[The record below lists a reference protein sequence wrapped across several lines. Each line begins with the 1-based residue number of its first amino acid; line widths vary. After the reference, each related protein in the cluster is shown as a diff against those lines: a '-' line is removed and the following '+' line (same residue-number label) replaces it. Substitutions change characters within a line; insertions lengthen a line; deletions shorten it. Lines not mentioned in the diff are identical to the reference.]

1 MLLVRRL
8 LQIVFGLLV
17 LMVLFDLAKSP
28 AAHLVDDALIIG
40 FVVSIILLL
49 GPWWPNADKNQSTIQ
64 IRRLLQIVLGLAVSV
79 VLITMLKSPTADLVT
94 DAILIALFVLI
105 ILALGP
111 WWPSLTNARYWAW
124 FSKINLPTDDPKIA
138 TPLFQL
144 AMGMYSLFHA
154 WTHTQPNQQFHRF
167 ERLIGPLSGHEG
179 IALAWA
185 IIGISCFVAAW
196 RAFGRIQTTSKNVS

>member
-8 LQIVFGLLV
+8 LQIIFVLLLV
-17 LMVLFDLAKSP
+17 GWLFEMSKHP
-28 AAHLVDDALIIG
+28 TAHPVDDALIIG
-40 FVVSIILLL
+40 FLVSIILLL
-49 GPWWPNADKNQSTIQ
+49 GPWWPNADKHQSTIQ

-79 VLITMLKSPTADLVT
+79 PLITMLKSPTADLVT

-111 WWPSLTNARYWAW
+111 WWPRLTNARYWAW
-124 FSKINLPTDDPKIA
+124 ISKINLPTDDPKIA
-138 TPLFQL
+138 APLLQL
-144 AMGMYSLFHA
+144 ALGMYALFHA
-154 WTHTQPNQQFHRF
+154 WTHTQPNPKIHRY
-167 ERLIGPLSGHEG
+167 ERLIAPFSSHEG

-185 IIGISCFVAAW
+185 IIGVSCFVAAW